1 MANGFYD
8 IQEPG
13 IIADSVFP
21 NRYYIYWRCG
31 LHHTAQTE
39 IQWLITKTVNGV
51 SSTQEIKTESVS
63 GIKDDYQ
70 KAYVDITSDQLT
82 NATNLHVSI
91 YATSEVYYT
100 KQDGT
105 PVYYWG
111 GTRPAK
117 DYTFGSTKPSEA
129 PNVPDFTITNATKA
143 NVSLT
148 GISTGTFATG
158 VRFEIYK
165 KEYGQTSASFYKSA
179 QVEISNG
186 YAYADIDVDL
196 GAEYTA
202 RAAFY
207 NSYND
212 FDANGELTGIQSPQ
226 WSDTENGWA
235 GPIKSAPL
243 PVENF
248 AITTN
253 VVSAGAAVNLDMSWD
268 ENVYAD
274 TYEVQ
279 YIDNAFSWTLE
290 SKIENFTTIQHYYTL
305 QLQNGG
311 QYKFRIRAINNA
323 GESSWKEINIVFGLP
338 DQPPTIWSDE
348 TRQINSGSVHFYWKH
363 NPRDSAR
370 EISAEIDVTISTYG
384 HFVLTASR
392 ENQDEK
398 DWYKNSVYIMDTAW
412 LSRTSLITWKVR
424 TAGPSGLW
432 SEWSVEK
439 TIELYGQ
446 PGIITWT
453 QPPSQ
458 FLDIMTSS
466 RICTSYPIWSCV
478 QSYEGTPPAVLKRLN
493 YFQGMYDEEHDEII
507 YDTDL
512 PNHVTAYQYYPD
524 LMILHVK
531 KNVIADWLTFKVY
544 VCGEDKHVYTT
555 SDIENNNYIFMNPT
569 GRAKYFFIEVY
580 TSEPGHDFRE
590 ITNALDVDVQSD
602 VNVVSQDIV
611 EARLNIYVKNDH
623 VELQRDGSNIQRK
636 AGELV
641 YTQNALESDD
651 KLDTILCNYID
662 ALKVNFTSGQEY
674 TIEYVMSFIS
684 GYVATSTYD
693 ILWLPTVNPNDYHNI
708 SAIFHYDEEYHFV
721 TFEINVERTSGVTG
735 DNEEDIHDFYM
746 NAYRINKDG
755 SSTQLSSN
763 IEVGTVIGSDI
774 RASLRH
780 PKYVISVTDKTSGHI
795 TILRSE
801 TNVQTLFP
809 VIQWGKSLKFD
820 VEMVL
825 NPTTMTYEPVYS
837 VPQENTIVLVYN
849 LDINETRESSNSL
862 ASYAGRVNPLSYYGE
877 ARDEKY
883 TWNVEVPVSDTET
896 MQKFRDLAVWNDKCY
911 IRHPHGDGYWANVSI
926 TITTTHD
933 GLTNKISMNI
943 TKIWSLE
950 YN

>member
-111 GTRPAK
+111 GTKPSK

-165 KEYGQTSASFYKSA
+165 KEYGQSSASFYKSA

-253 VVSAGAAVNLDMSWD
+253 VVSAGAAVNLSFSWD
-268 ENVYAD
+268 KNNYAD
-274 TYEVQ
+274 QYEVQ
-279 YIDNAFSWTLE
+279 YIETSYDWSFEDKIQTFSTEFLTY
-290 SKIENFTTIQHYYTL
+290 SM

-311 QYKFRIRAINNA
+311 EYRFRIRGTNNA
-323 GESSWKEINIVFGLP
+323 GASEWTEHANISFGLP
-338 DQPPTIWSDE
+338 PLAPTTWSDVSSK
-348 TRQINSGSVHFYWKH
+348 INDGTLRFYWKH
-363 NPRDSAR
+363 NARDSTR
-370 EISAEIDVTISTYG
+370 EIKAEISISIDG
-384 HFVLTASR
+384 KEPFIIGPQNAASLDR
-392 ENQDEK
+392 TNQDEK
-398 DWYKNSVYIMDTAW
+398 DWYKNAVYTYV
-412 LSRTSLITWKVR
+412 TSNFTKTVKLLWKVR
-424 TAGPSGLW
+424 TCGTSGLW
-432 SEWSVEK
+432 GDWSIGKEV
-439 TIELYGQ
+439 TLYAQ
-446 PGIITWT
+446 PGIFSWV
-453 QPPSQ
+453 QDADGNVVDPSLSTDTIVRYP
-458 FLDIMTSS
+458 FKL
-466 RICTSYPIWSCV
+466 CTYL
-478 QSYEGTPPAVLKRLN
+478 YEGENPIIIRKDTFVPGEYNSSQNRMDYGDVYANWLTVRREYEDLIAITIDASGSDWLSFKLYYCDDDGNIIGNSGVHSGKYYWGNLHMSKYIYVEAIVTSGTHTEEEIADAITFTIERDFDEMTQELTEMRLTIN
-493 YFQGMYDEEHDEII
+493 AKQDHQILQNDGSYRKVVAGEEIYSTTGTNL
-507 YDTDL
+507 YDT
-512 PNHVTAYQYYPD
+512 TAQ
-524 LMILHVK
+524 
-531 KNVIADWLTFKVY
+531 F
-544 VCGEDKHVYTT
+544 TT
-555 SDIENNNYIFMNPT
+555 NEFT
-569 GRAKYFFIEVY
+569 VA
-580 TSEPGHDFRE
+580 
-590 ITNALDVDVQSD
+590 D
-602 VNVVSQDIV
+602 VNL
-611 EARLNIYVKNDH
+611 EKGNIYTATY
-623 VELQRDGSNIQRK
+623 S
-636 AGELV
+636 A
-641 YTQNALESDD
+641 Y
-651 KLDTILCNYID
+651 
-662 ALKVNFTSGQEY
+662 
-674 TIEYVMSFIS
+674 FIS
-684 GYVATSTYD
+684 GAVVTKTVEFTFDPTIGDTNHHPITAYGYYDPMYKLFKIDWTYD
-693 ILWLPTVNPNDYHNI
+693 SHNVSFPVLSNCYRRNNDGTTTPIMYNAPSEIGLLFDGRPSLKESYYII
-708 SAIFHYDEEYHFV
+708 SVVDKTTNHK
-721 TFEINVERTSGVTG
+721 
-735 DNEEDIHDFYM
+735 DFY
-746 NAYRINKDG
+746 Y
-755 SSTQLSSN
+755 L
-763 IEVGTVIGSDI
+763 
-774 RASLRH
+774 
-780 PKYVISVTDKTSGHI
+780 TDVH
-795 TILRSE
+795 RE
-801 TNVQTLFP
+801 LFP
-809 VIQWGKSLKFD
+809 IIQWGDSLNVNVMPIIVPGEETRFEATVSKD
-820 VEMVL
+820 ESIEL
-825 NPTTMTYEPVYS
+825 IYNIS
-837 VPQENTIVLVYN
+837 V
-849 LDINETRESSNSL
+849 NETRKSNSEV
-862 ASYAGRVNPLSYYGE
+862 AVYAGRMNPISYYGE
-877 ARDEKY
+877 HRDETY
-883 TWNVEVPVSDTET
+883 TWNVEIPSTDTET
-896 MQKFRDLAVWNDKCY
+896 LEKFRSLAVYNGKCY
-911 IRHPHGDGYWANVSI
+911 IRDCAGDGYWANIEVSI
-926 TITTTHD
+926 SKTYD
-933 GLTNKISMNI
+933 GLTNKITMNI

-950 YN
+950 YD